1 MNSIDVRYGNST
13 PVKLYEMLNNSK
25 VKFFK
30 NLNMPGDTDKE
41 YNNLLN
47 LVMDA
52 QKWRQKAEPVLET
65 MTLEMV
71 IKHVDSMKSKH
82 RS

>member
-1 MNSIDVRYGNST
+1 
-13 PVKLYEMLNNSK
+13 MLSNKK

-30 NLNMPGDTDKE
+30 TLSMPGQTDKE
-41 YNNLLN
+41 YNNLLD

-52 QKWRQKAEPVLET
+52 QKWRYKGETALET

-71 IKHVDSMKSKH
+71 MKHVESMKSKN
-82 RS
+82 R

>member
-1 MNSIDVRYGNST
+1 
-13 PVKLYEMLNNSK
+13 MLSNKK

-30 NLNMPGDTDKE
+30 TLSMPGQTDKE
-41 YNNLLN
+41 YNNLLD

-52 QKWRQKAEPVLET
+52 QKWRYKGETALET

-71 IKHVDSMKSKH
+71 VKHVEGMKSKN
-82 RS
+82 R

>member
-1 MNSIDVRYGNST
+1 
-13 PVKLYEMLNNSK
+13 MLNNSK

-30 NLNMPGDTDKE
+30 NLNMPGETDKE

-52 QKWRQKAEPVLET
+52 QKWRQKAEPTLET
-65 MTLEMV
+65 MTLDMV
-71 IKHVDSMKSKH
+71 IKHVDGMKTKH
-82 RS
+82 RSS

>member
-1 MNSIDVRYGNST
+1 
-13 PVKLYEMLNNSK
+13 MLNNSK

-30 NLNMPGDTDKE
+30 NLNMPGETDKE

-52 QKWRQKAEPVLET
+52 QKWRQKAEPTLET

-82 RS
+82 RSS